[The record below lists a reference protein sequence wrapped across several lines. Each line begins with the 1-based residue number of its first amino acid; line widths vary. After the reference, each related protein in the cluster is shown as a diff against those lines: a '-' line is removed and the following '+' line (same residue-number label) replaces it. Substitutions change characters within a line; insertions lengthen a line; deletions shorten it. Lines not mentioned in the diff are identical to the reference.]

1 MDKLH
6 NFMEDIYKPFLDE
19 IQASIENQGRNDSIK
34 QSANEFLEKS
44 IESRY
49 SYNFT
54 WLGRPIIQYP
64 QDILAFQEIVFK
76 VKPDLIIETGIA
88 HGGSLVLSASIL
100 NLLDQ
105 QENIERSMSK
115 RKVLGIDIDI
125 RAHNKKALENHFLF
139 DYIQLIEGSSIS
151 NSVAEKVEDFS
162 SSYKNILVCLDSNH
176 SHKHV
181 LEELKIYSKLTS
193 VNSYCIVFDTLAEN
207 LPKGM
212 IKNRPW
218 GKGDNP
224 MTAVDEFLLTN
235 NSFVQDQSIDNK
247 LLISANPRGYLR
259 RVN

>member
-1 MDKLH
+1 
-6 NFMEDIYKPFLDE
+6 MEDIYEPFLEE
-19 IQASIENQGRNDSIK
+19 ITIAIENQGGDESIK
-34 QSANEFLEKS
+34 KSANEFLEKS

-64 QDILAFQEIVFK
+64 QDVLAFQEIVFK

-105 QENIERSMSK
+105 QENIERKMSK

-125 RAHNKKALENHFLF
+125 RTHNKKALENHFLY
-139 DYIQLIEGSSIS
+139 DYIKLIEGSSIS
-151 NSVAEKVEDFS
+151 KSVAEKVEEFS

-193 VNSYCIVFDTLAEN
+193 INSYCIVFDTLTEN

-224 MTAVDEFLLTN
+224 MTAVDEFLSTN
-235 NSFVQDQSIDNK
+235 SSFVPDKSIDNK
-247 LLISANPRGYLR
+247 LLISANPKGYLR